1 MKIIAYSYT
10 NPLFETAPD
19 RTIWGWEVDCIYH
32 DFGDRQ
38 QLQQL
43 FQDCQTQSV
52 DYLLIRKF
60 EELGDSVEQVCDRL
74 TQLEALNIQI
84 IPLRSDININPKLPS
99 NTETSKINLLKLL
112 NQIRQNQHS
121 RKIRQAHARN
131 RIKAIP
137 PPGKAPYG
145 YRRGK
150 DRYALDKS
158 VAPVVKEFFES
169 FLLFGSL
176 RGAVRH
182 IEKKYGKKISVTTG
196 RRWLTNP
203 VYRGDLQYQNGEVI
217 SNTHLPIISREE
229 AAQVERLLKRNR
241 RMPPR
246 TASAPHSLAGLVVC
260 RECQSQMITAKV
272 TTFRKD
278 KEYLYLRPNSC
289 PRKPKCKALV
299 YQQILE
305 QTIEVICQ
313 NLPPAVAALEMPN
326 MDGIKGRIKQSIAE
340 KQDILS
346 QLPNLIANGI
356 LDQETAELRAYK
368 LRTEI
373 SQLQSQFNQLPPVN
387 LLETVKAVSIP
398 QFWWDLSESER
409 RFYFREFIRKIEI
422 IRQDLSWYLQII
434 FIF

>member
-19 RTIWGWEVDCIYH
+19 RTTWGWEVDEIYQ
-32 DFGDRQ
+32 DLGDRQ
-38 QLQQL
+38 QLRQL
-43 FQDCQTQSV
+43 LEDSHTQTV
-52 DYLLIRKF
+52 NYLLIRQL
-60 EELGDSVEQVCDRL
+60 EELGDSVEEVCDRL
-74 TQLEALNIQI
+74 TQLESLNIQI
-84 IPLRSDININPKLPS
+84 IPLKSDI
-99 NTETSKINLLKLL
+99 KINQPTPTNTQATKTDLLKLL

-150 DRYALDKS
+150 DRYTLDRS
-158 VAPVVKEFFES
+158 AAPVVKDFFES

-229 AAQVERLLKRNR
+229 AAQVERLLRRNR

-260 RECQSQMITAKV
+260 TECESPMITARV

-278 KEYLYLRPNSC
+278 KEYLYLRPKNC
-289 PRKPKCKALV
+289 PRKRKCKALA
-299 YQQILE
+299 YQKILE
-305 QTIEVICQ
+305 QTIEIICQ
-313 NLPPAVAALEMPN
+313 DLPLAVAALEMPN
-326 MDGIKGRIKQSIAE
+326 MDGIKSKIKQNISE
-340 KQDILS
+340 KQEILS
-346 QLPNLIANGI
+346 QLPNLITNGVF
-356 LDQETAELRAYK
+356 DQETAELRTYK
-368 LRTEI
+368 LKTEI
-373 SQLQSQFNQLPPVN
+373 AQLERQLNQLPPVN
-387 LLETVKAVSIP
+387 LLETAKAVSIP

-409 RFYFREFIRKIEI
+409 RFYLREFISKIEI
-422 IRQDLSWYLQII
+422 IRQDTNWYLQVI

>member
-10 NPLFETAPD
+10 NPLWETAPD
-19 RTIWGWEVDCIYH
+19 KTIWGWEIDQIYQ
-32 DFGDRQ
+32 DLGDRQ

-43 FQDCQTQSV
+43 LQDCHTKPV
-52 DYLLIRKF
+52 DYLLIRQL
-60 EELGDSVEQVCDRL
+60 EELGNSVEEVCNSL
-74 TQLEALNIQI
+74 TQLESLNIKI
-84 IPLRSDININPKLPS
+84 IPLKSDI
-99 NTETSKINLLKLL
+99 KINEPIPTNTQATKTDLLKLL

-121 RKIRQAHARN
+121 RKIRQAYAHK
-131 RIKAIP
+131 RIKGAP

-158 VAPVVKEFFES
+158 AVPVVKDFFES

-203 VYRGDLQYQNGEVI
+203 VYCGDLQYQNGEVI

-229 AAQVERLLKRNR
+229 AAQVQRLLRRNR
-241 RMPPR
+241 QMSPR

-260 RECQSQMITAKV
+260 TECESPMITTRV

-278 KEYLYLRPNSC
+278 KEYLYLRPKSC
-289 PRKPKCKALV
+289 SRKRKCKALV
-299 YQQILE
+299 YQKILE
-305 QTIEVICQ
+305 QTIEIICRE
-313 NLPPAVAALEMPN
+313 LPLAVAALEMPN
-326 MDGIKGRIKQSIAE
+326 MDGIKSQIKQNISE
-340 KQDILS
+340 KQEILS
-346 QLPNLIANGI
+346 QLPNLITKG
-356 LDQETAELRAYK
+356 LFDQETAELRAYK
-368 LRTEI
+368 LKTEI
-373 SQLQSQFNQLPPVN
+373 SQLENKFNQLPPVN
-387 LLETVKAVSIP
+387 LLETAKTVSIS

-409 RFYFREFIRKIEI
+409 RFYLREFISKIEI
-422 IRQDLSWYLQII
+422 IRQDTSWHLQII

>member
-10 NPLFETAPD
+10 NPLLETTPD
-19 RTIWGWEVDCIYH
+19 PTTWGWEVDEIYQ
-32 DFGDRQ
+32 DLGDRQ

-43 FQDCQTQSV
+43 LQDCHTQPV
-52 DYLLIRKF
+52 NYLLIRQL
-60 EELGDSVEQVCDRL
+60 EELGDSVQEVCALL
-74 TQLEALNIQI
+74 TQLESLNIEI
-84 IPLRSDININPKLPS
+84 IPLKSDI
-99 NTETSKINLLKLL
+99 KINQPTPTNTQATKTDLLKLL
-112 NQIRQNQHS
+112 NQIRQNQQS

-150 DRYALDKS
+150 DRYALDRS
-158 VAPVVKEFFES
+158 AAPVVKDFFES

-217 SNTHLPIISREE
+217 SNTHLAIISREE
-229 AAQVERLLKRNR
+229 AAQVERLLRRNR

-260 RECQSQMITAKV
+260 TECESPMITARV

-278 KEYLYLRPNSC
+278 KEYLYLRPKNC
-289 PRKPKCKALV
+289 PRKQKCKALA
-299 YQQILE
+299 YQKILE
-305 QTIEVICQ
+305 QTIEIICRE
-313 NLPPAVAALEMPN
+313 LPLAVAALEMPN
-326 MDGIKGRIKQSIAE
+326 MDGIKSKIRQNISE
-340 KQDILS
+340 KQEILS
-346 QLPNLIANGI
+346 QLPNLITNGI
-356 LDQETAELRAYK
+356 FDQETAALRTYK
-368 LRTEI
+368 LKIEI
-373 SQLQSQFNQLPPVN
+373 AQLESQLNQLPPVN
-387 LLETVKAVSIP
+387 LLEAAKAVSIP

-409 RFYFREFIRKIEI
+409 RFYLREFISKIEI
-422 IRQDLSWYLQII
+422 IRQDISWHLQVI

>member
-10 NPLFETAPD
+10 NPLLETPPD
-19 RTIWGWEVDCIYH
+19 RTTWGWEVDHIYH
-32 DFGDRQ
+32 DLGDRQ

-43 FQDCQTQSV
+43 LLDCQTQPV
-52 DYLLIRKF
+52 DYFLIRYL
-60 EELGDSVEQVCDRL
+60 EELGNSVEEVCDRL
-74 TQLEALNIQI
+74 TQLESLKIQI
-84 IPLRSDININPKLPS
+84 IPLKSDININPNSPS
-99 NTETSKINLLKLL
+99 KTQASKIDLLKLL

-121 RKIRQAHARN
+121 HKIRTAHARN

-150 DRYALDKS
+150 DRYTLDRS
-158 VAPVVKEFFES
+158 AAPVVKDFFES
-169 FLLFGSL
+169 FLLFASL

-217 SNTHLPIISREE
+217 SNTHLPIISRDE
-229 AAQVERLLKRNR
+229 AAQVERLLRRNR

-246 TASAPHSLAGLVVC
+246 SASAPHSLAGLVMC
-260 RECQSQMITAKV
+260 TECQSQMITARV

-289 PRKPKCKALV
+289 PRKPKCKALA
-299 YQQILE
+299 YQKILE
-305 QTIEVICQ
+305 QTIEIICRD
-313 NLPPAVAALEMPN
+313 LPLAVAALEMPN
-326 MDGIKGRIKQSIAE
+326 MDGIKSRIKQNISE

-346 QLPNLIANGI
+346 QLPNLINNGI
-356 LDQETAELRAYK
+356 FDEQTAELRTYK
-368 LRTEI
+368 LKTEI
-373 SQLQSQFNQLPPVN
+373 AQLERQLNQLPPVN
-387 LLETVKAVSIP
+387 LLETALAVSIP
-398 QFWWDLSESER
+398 EFWWDLSESER
-409 RFYFREFIRKIEI
+409 RFYLREFINKIEI
-422 IRQDLSWYLQII
+422 IRQDKSWHLQVI

>member
-19 RTIWGWEVDCIYH
+19 RTTWGWEVDEIYQ
-32 DFGDRQ
+32 DLGDRQ
-38 QLQQL
+38 QLGQL
-43 FQDCQTQSV
+43 LQDSHTQPV
-52 DYLLIRKF
+52 NYLLIRQL
-60 EELGDSVEQVCDRL
+60 EELGDSVEEVCDRL
-74 TQLEALNIQI
+74 TKLESLNIKI
-84 IPLRSDININPKLPS
+84 IPIKSDI
-99 NTETSKINLLKLL
+99 KINQDQTTSTQATKTDLLKLL

-150 DRYALDKS
+150 DRYTLDRS
-158 VAPVVKEFFES
+158 AAPVVKDFFES

-229 AAQVERLLKRNR
+229 AAQVERLLRRNR

-246 TASAPHSLAGLVVC
+246 TASAPHSLAGLVIC
-260 RECQSQMITAKV
+260 TECESPMITARV

-278 KEYLYLRPNSC
+278 KEYLYLRPKSC
-289 PRKPKCKALV
+289 PRKRKCKALA
-299 YQQILE
+299 YQKILE
-305 QTIEVICQ
+305 QTIEIICRE
-313 NLPPAVAALEMPN
+313 LPVAVAALEMPN
-326 MDGIKGRIKQSIAE
+326 MDGIKSKIKQNISE
-340 KQDILS
+340 KQEILS
-346 QLPNLIANGI
+346 QLPNLITNGI
-356 LDQETAELRAYK
+356 FDQETAELRTYK
-368 LRTEI
+368 LKTEI
-373 SQLQSQFNQLPPVN
+373 AQLERQLNQLPPVN
-387 LLETVKAVSIP
+387 LLETAKAVSIP
-398 QFWWDLSESER
+398 EFWWDLSESER
-409 RFYFREFIRKIEI
+409 RFYLREFISKIEI
-422 IRQDLSWYLQII
+422 IRQDTSWHLQVI

>member
-19 RTIWGWEVDCIYH
+19 RTTWGWEVDEIYQ
-32 DFGDRQ
+32 DLGDRQ
-38 QLQQL
+38 QLRQL
-43 FQDCQTQSV
+43 LQDCHTQPIN
-52 DYLLIRKF
+52 YLLIRQL
-60 EELGDSVEQVCDRL
+60 EELGDSVEEVCDRL
-74 TQLEALNIQI
+74 TQLESLNIKI
-84 IPLRSDININPKLPS
+84 IPLKSDI
-99 NTETSKINLLKLL
+99 KINQPTPTNTQITKTDLLKLL

-150 DRYALDKS
+150 DRYALDRS
-158 VAPVVKEFFES
+158 AAPVVKDFFES

-217 SNTHLPIISREE
+217 SNTHFPIISREE
-229 AAQVERLLKRNR
+229 AAQVERLLRRNR

-260 RECQSQMITAKV
+260 TECESPMITARV

-278 KEYLYLRPNSC
+278 KEYLYLRPKNC
-289 PRKPKCKALV
+289 PRKRKCKALA
-299 YQQILE
+299 YQKILE
-305 QTIEVICQ
+305 ETIEIICRE
-313 NLPPAVAALEMPN
+313 LPLAVAALEMPN
-326 MDGIKGRIKQSIAE
+326 MDGIKSTIKQNISE

-346 QLPNLIANGI
+346 QLPNLITNGI
-356 LDQETAELRAYK
+356 FDLETAELRTYK
-368 LRTEI
+368 LKTEI
-373 SQLQSQFNQLPPVN
+373 AQLESQLNQLPPVN
-387 LLETVKAVSIP
+387 LLEAAKAVSIP

-409 RFYFREFIRKIEI
+409 RFYLREFISKIELV
-422 IRQDLSWYLQII
+422 RQDTNWHLQVI

>member
-10 NPLFETAPD
+10 NPLLETAPD
-19 RTIWGWEVDCIYH
+19 RTTWGWEVDQIYH
-32 DFGDRQ
+32 DLGDRQ

-43 FQDCQTQSV
+43 LQDCQQQPV
-52 DYLLIRKF
+52 DYLLIRYL
-60 EELGDSVEQVCDRL
+60 EELGDSVEEVCDRL
-74 TQLEALNIQI
+74 TQLESLNIQI
-84 IPLRSDININPKLPS
+84 IPLKSDTSINHQQNKTQGTK
-99 NTETSKINLLKLL
+99 TELLKLL

-121 RKIRQAHARN
+121 RKIRQAYAHN

-150 DRYALDKS
+150 DRYTLDRS
-158 VAPVVKEFFES
+158 AAPVVKEFFER

-203 VYRGDLQYQNGEVI
+203 VYRGDLKYHNGEVV

-229 AAQVERLLKRNR
+229 AAQVERLLRRNR

-246 TASAPHSLAGLVVC
+246 SASAPHSLAGLVVC
-260 RECQSQMITAKV
+260 TECQSQMITARV

-278 KEYLYLRPNSC
+278 KEYLYLRPQSC
-289 PRKPKCKALV
+289 SRKRKCKALA
-299 YQQILE
+299 YQKILE
-305 QTIEVICQ
+305 QTIEIICRD
-313 NLPPAVAALEMPN
+313 LPLAVAGLEMPN
-326 MDGIKGRIKQSIAE
+326 MDGIKSRIKQNISE
-340 KQDILS
+340 KQEILS
-346 QLPNLIANGI
+346 QLPNLTINGI
-356 LDQETAELRAYK
+356 LDQQTAELRAYK
-368 LRTEI
+368 LKTEI
-373 SQLQSQFNQLPPVN
+373 SQLESQLNQLPPVN
-387 LLETVKAVSIP
+387 LLETANAVSIP
-398 QFWWDLSESER
+398 EFWWDLSEAER
-409 RFYFREFIRKIEI
+409 RFYLREFINKIEI
-422 IRQDLSWYLQII
+422 IRQDTSWHLQVI

>member
-19 RTIWGWEVDCIYH
+19 RTTWGWEVDEIYQ
-32 DFGDRQ
+32 DLGDRQ
-38 QLQQL
+38 QLRQL
-43 FQDCQTQSV
+43 LEDSHTQTV
-52 DYLLIRKF
+52 NYLLIRQL
-60 EELGDSVEQVCDRL
+60 EELGDSVEEVCDRL
-74 TQLEALNIQI
+74 TQLESLNIQI
-84 IPLRSDININPKLPS
+84 IPLKSDI
-99 NTETSKINLLKLL
+99 KINQPTPTNTQATKTDLLKLL

-150 DRYALDKS
+150 DRYTLDRS
-158 VAPVVKEFFES
+158 TAPVVKDFFES

-229 AAQVERLLKRNR
+229 AAQVERLLQRNR
-241 RMPPR
+241 LMAPR

-260 RECQSQMITAKV
+260 TECQSPMITARV

-278 KEYLYLRPNSC
+278 KEYLYLRPKSC
-289 PRKPKCKALV
+289 PRKRKCKALA
-299 YQQILE
+299 YQKILE
-305 QTIEVICQ
+305 QTIEIICQ
-313 NLPPAVAALEMPN
+313 DLPLAVAALEMPN
-326 MDGIKGRIKQSIAE
+326 MDGIKSKIKQNISE
-340 KQDILS
+340 KQEILS
-346 QLPNLIANGI
+346 QLPNLITNGVF
-356 LDQETAELRAYK
+356 DQETAELRTYK
-368 LRTEI
+368 LKTEI
-373 SQLQSQFNQLPPVN
+373 SQLERQLNQLPPVN
-387 LLETVKAVSIP
+387 LLETAKAVSIP
-398 QFWWDLSESER
+398 LFWWDLSESER
-409 RFYFREFIRKIEI
+409 RFYLREFISQIEI
-422 IRQDLSWYLQII
+422 IRQDTNWHLQVI